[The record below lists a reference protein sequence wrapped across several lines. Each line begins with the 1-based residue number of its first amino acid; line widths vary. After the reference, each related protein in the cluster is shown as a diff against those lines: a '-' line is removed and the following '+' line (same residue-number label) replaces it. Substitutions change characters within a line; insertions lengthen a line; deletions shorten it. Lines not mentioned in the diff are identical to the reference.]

1 MIMKKL
7 ILLIGILVLTGC
19 GQMQTTP
26 PADLISEADARQ
38 IALQKAGLET
48 ATFTKQEYDAM
59 DTDYEFEFITDTQKY
74 ECKINALDGSI
85 KDYSVEE
92 RYDR

>member
-1 MIMKKL
+1 MKKF
-7 ILLIGILVLTGC
+7 IFLIGFLVLTGC
-19 GQMQTTP
+19 GQKQTTP
-26 PADLISEADARQ
+26 PSTLITETQARE

-48 ATFTKQEYDAM
+48 ATFTKQEYDAA

-74 ECKINALDGSI
+74 ECEINALDGSI
-85 KDYSVEE
+85 KDYSIEE